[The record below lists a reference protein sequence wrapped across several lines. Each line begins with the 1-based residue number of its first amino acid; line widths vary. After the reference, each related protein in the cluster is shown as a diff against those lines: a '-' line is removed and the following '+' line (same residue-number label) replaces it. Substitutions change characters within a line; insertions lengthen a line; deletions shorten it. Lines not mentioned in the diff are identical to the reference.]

1 MSTEVLFLIGVIT
14 AMAAG
19 VTIVMMGLNQRNN
32 QLEMRH
38 RERMAMIERGLVPPP
53 EMAGSY
59 HDADEGRQVVTFQ
72 DKRRGAASRSQM
84 TFGIVLIG
92 AGLAFMTIVGI
103 AADTPS
109 VAIGIGG
116 AFVVFGAAL
125 IVISQ
130 VTRPVETMTTAYPRH
145 PVPTAPAPPP
155 PPIPPDQNL

>member
-14 AMAAG
+14 AIAAG
-19 VTIVMMGLNQRNN
+19 VTIVMMGINQRTN

-38 RERMAMIERGLVPPP
+38 RERMAMIERGMMPP
-53 EMAGSY
+53 S
-59 HDADEGRQVVTFQ
+59 EGRFPEAEPHVVSFHE
-72 DKRRGAASRSQM
+72 KRRGAASRSQM

-130 VTRPVETMTTAYPRH
+130 VARPVETVTTAAHPRHH
-145 PVPTAPAPPP
+145 PVPTAPPAAAAP